1 MGSVILEVF
10 ELCLLTLV
18 YSKGADTEK
27 TSAAK
32 DAFPFL
38 FLMFQ
43 LVRMQAL

>member
-1 MGSVILEVF
+1 MLEVF

-18 YSKGADTEK
+18 YTKDADTEK
-27 TSAAK
+27 TYAAQ

-38 FLMFQ
+38 FLVFQ

>member
-10 ELCLLTLV
+10 ELCLLTLC
-18 YSKGADTEK
+18 SKDADTEK
-27 TSAAK
+27 TSAVK